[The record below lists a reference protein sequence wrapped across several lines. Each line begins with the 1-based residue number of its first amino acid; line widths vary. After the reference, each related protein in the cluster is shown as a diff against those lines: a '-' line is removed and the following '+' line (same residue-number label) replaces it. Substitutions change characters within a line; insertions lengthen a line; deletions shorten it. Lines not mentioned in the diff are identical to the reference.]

1 MNMAAQTN
9 APAIP
14 CAVADLNQ
22 EESLISDVE
31 LLSGIVVD
39 GKLPSEVDT
48 FVSGNIVLVPFITS
62 ISCTQSKD
70 KVSQLD
76 FHYRKWPPKRTD

>member
-1 MNMAAQTN
+1 MAAQTN

-14 CAVADLNQ
+14 WAVADRNQ
-22 EESLISDVE
+22 EESLMKDVE

-39 GKLPSEVDT
+39 GKPPSEVDML
-48 FVSGNIVLVPFITS
+48 VSGNIVLVPFITS

-70 KVSQLD
+70 TKLLRLSLGNGRQ
-76 FHYRKWPPKRTD
+76 TN